1 MCFRPPSTGAVLGS
15 HPYPALS
22 QRSLS
27 LSDALTSV
35 VSRHEA
41 VIQDER
47 LKASS
52 ARVERIQQAAGS
64 RVPEN
69 QAAEREPCAEE
80 MWAPEGAKSVEQYMK
95 DSLGV
100 HPTPN
105 LGG

>member
-1 MCFRPPSTGAVLGS
+1 MCFSPPSTGAVLSS

-35 VSRHEA
+35 VSRHE
-41 VIQDER
+41 R

-52 ARVERIQQAAGS
+52 AHVERIQQAAGS

>member
-1 MCFRPPSTGAVLGS
+1 M
-15 HPYPALS
+15 
-22 QRSLS
+22 
-27 LSDALTSV
+27 
-35 VSRHEA
+35 VSRQEA

-52 ARVERIQQAAGS
+52 AHVERIQQAAGS
-64 RVPEN
+64 RVP
-69 QAAEREPCAEE
+69 EREPCAEE